1 MITRSPL
8 ASFRRAFTL
17 IELLVVIAIIALL
30 VGILLPAL
38 GKARLAAQ
46 MGVSAA
52 NLSQLGRAHYQ
63 YSVDF
68 KDTFLNPFDTA
79 FITDTSNPFPGS
91 WAVYKDP
98 KSEQTAGGIWT
109 SLGGSP
115 ATEALGWI
123 WTSLLAA
130 NIGKEDYLPDYI
142 MAPQDQYIRTRM
154 QTVRSQAASS
164 PNPSFALD
172 FQWIDTSYWYPPTFW
187 LDPSRYSNGNQ
198 TIVTG
203 TAASGRLYWRRN
215 RFDMVTATEAKAFV
229 FERFDFAVKRRDS
242 GLAQGRVDAPPT
254 FCNRG
259 ASPQVLFVDSSVS
272 RTSIAK
278 IALAA
283 ANPQT
288 QNVYTPSGLFSTPTS
303 TFQVFGDSGGVSSMA
318 NDPIENGGAM
328 GGFNPTKAWPAYL
341 WATRNGVRGRD
352 VPSRGGSN

>member
-1 MITRSPL
+1 MTTAP
-8 ASFRRAFTL
+8 SFAVLRRAFTL

-38 GKARLAAQ
+38 GKARLASQ

-79 FITDTSNPFPGS
+79 FINDTSSPFQGS

-98 KSEQTAGGIWT
+98 KSEQTTGGIWT
-109 SLGGSP
+109 SLGGTP
-115 ATEALGWI
+115 ASEALGWI

-130 NIGKEDYLPDYI
+130 NIAKEDYLPEYI
-142 MAPQDQYIRTRM
+142 MAPQDQYIRSRM
-154 QTVRSQAASS
+154 QTVRTQAAN
-164 PNPSFALD
+164 PQGPSFALD

-187 LDPSRYSNGNQ
+187 LDPSRYGNSNQ
-198 TIVTG
+198 TIITP
-203 TAASGRLYWRRN
+203 TAASGRQYWRRN
-215 RFDMVTATEAKAFV
+215 RFDMVTATEAKALV
-229 FERFDFAVKRRDS
+229 FERFDFSVKRRDS
-242 GLAQGRVDAPPT
+242 GSGQGRVDAPPT

-259 ASPQVLFVDSSVS
+259 ANPQVLFVDSSVS

-288 QNVYTPSGLFSTPTS
+288 QNVYTPSGLFNTPRA
-303 TFQVFGDSGGVSSMA
+303 TFQIFGDSGGVSSMA

-328 GGFNPTKAWPAYL
+328 GGFTTTTAWPAYL

-352 VPSRGGSN
+352 VPSRGGGN